1 MMIKVA
7 FTDGCVGSWST
18 GCDDNGDNCAYKAT
32 WMVLGDISS
41 VFFVVEAR
49 TTGWVGIGFSRNDRM
64 VLTALQVLTTY
75 KPSIFCP
82 CMMLLS
88 CCMTT
93 EVITLD

>member
-1 MMIKVA
+1 MIYIYSYILMMIKVA

-49 TTGWVGIGFSRNDRM
+49 TPGWVGIGFSRNDRM
-64 VLTALQVLTTY
+64 VLTALQV
-75 KPSIFCP
+75 
-82 CMMLLS
+82 
-88 CCMTT
+88 
-93 EVITLD
+93 